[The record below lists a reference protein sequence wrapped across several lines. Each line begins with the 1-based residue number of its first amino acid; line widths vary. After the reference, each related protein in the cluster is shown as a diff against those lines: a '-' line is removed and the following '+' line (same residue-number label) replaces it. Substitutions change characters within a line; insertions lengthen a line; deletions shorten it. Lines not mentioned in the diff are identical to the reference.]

1 MLNPSADR
9 EVNHNYRLSTEKAR
23 QWWDSQGF
31 ESRKNIVIESD
42 AVINDDELVEDQTV
56 ADIADQ
62 DYDELPDVTK
72 QEVDSQIDDEEDV
85 EEIFDIEGEEYL
97 QCSKCDDMFTSNEDY
112 DIHKSVDHGEEP
124 EDFEE
129 SEETYQLTM
138 HPELTR
144 ESLKEAN
151 DLLRETKPTQL
162 YSGYD
167 KTGGVQSSVMPYNVP
182 SVATGKYNDNPNEF
196 FYSNKIFRAGSSSL
210 RTSSLGENVNDEI
223 KYDGFGNV
231 DMEDG
236 FSQGQWDELDADMDS
251 MDKQD
256 EKIKKWREQ
265 GLTDDEIRVKLQNGE
280 SKASESSDTC
290 PNCGS
295 DKTGSVADKWGYI
308 SGWQDNYC
316 DNCGKHFNADGTS
329 MGESKVK
336 AREWELPAEL
346 QGLIP
351 NSGSVSDPDL
361 EELRK
366 AMNTYYE
373 VSNNGGGNWYDGAD
387 GDTKSLMQ
395 NYNLS
400 DTERLEAFHVDNN
413 ENQYDGYGNDI
424 EIDTDEEDRLMR
436 SSMSELETIIN
447 QLIEK
452 AKGKINQNNWNLYE
466 SKASEVSDLD
476 KEGIFKLLSEMYED
490 YNRDNGSGISVG
502 GYGFIYVEREFP
514 HLTKKEINKTIDDW
528 HNTYSFGESKASEDQ
543 HTDSW
548 DEKYGQ
554 DLCPIC
560 KDSGNCNSMVFHA
573 KLWND
578 VKEKSDESLKAD
590 WDDSVYEEKYT
601 WLKDLGVDD
610 AFKYSNMTLYELPEE
625 VWQKVNED
633 YVQGFKQM
641 TGESY
646 KPDQQNAVETVE
658 DKIIS
663 RKLDGTPVGQIA
675 RELVLWNNFSEE
687 NATKIVG
694 EVEPSDND
702 MVANTL
708 FNKRYSECNESEI
721 QEMELYDA

>member
-1 MLNPSADR
+1 MIDGYEKHTCTECETMFISNEELHQHHIIDHGVALT
-9 EVNHNYRLSTEKAR
+9 ESTVE
-23 QWWDSQGF
+23 W
-31 ESRKNIVIESD
+31 SD
-42 AVINDDELVEDQTV
+42 ITPEDQV
-56 ADIADQ
+56 READDG
-62 DYDELPDVTK
+62 
-72 QEVDSQIDDEEDV
+72 S
-85 EEIFDIEGEEYL
+85 
-97 QCSKCDDMFTSNEDY
+97 FTSNGKPITFSDEDSKQAKEYLSETAQLQKVMVASEQRLKIARDQIRATNLDTDEFY
-112 DIHKSVDHGEEP
+112 DQILGESNGQDFSSGAGTINPLDTPKFKYSKNKKLADTINTKGYNPNPNAGLYDNKQFKEGGVHLEDP
-124 EDFEE
+124 LAKEDFEVSFYGGE
-129 SEETYQLTM
+129 AKASEDYGDWNNVNTPNL
-138 HPELTR
+138 H
-144 ESLKEAN
+144 SGSFN
-151 DLLRETKPTQL
+151 SLLREI
-162 YSGYD
+162 GEYD
-167 KTGGVQSSVMPYNVP
+167 RW
-182 SVATGKYNDNPNEF
+182 ATM
-196 FYSNKIFRAGSSSL
+196 
-210 RTSSLGENVNDEI
+210 TEN
-223 KYDGFGNV
+223 
-231 DMEDG
+231 
-236 FSQGQWDELDADMDS
+236 
-251 MDKQD
+251 
-256 EKIKKWREQ
+256 EKIYIFKF
-265 GLTDDEIRVKLQNGE
+265 
-280 SKASESSDTC
+280 
-290 PNCGS
+290 S
-295 DKTGSVADKWGYI
+295 DKVD
-308 SGWQDNYC
+308 
-316 DNCGKHFNADGTS
+316 DGQATVS
-329 MGESKVK
+329 DYKPYSFESKVK

-351 NSGSVSDPDL
+351 NSGSVNDPDL

-373 VSNNGGGNWYDGAD
+373 VSNNGGGNWYQGAD
-387 GDTKSLMQ
+387 GDSKSLMM

-413 ENQYDGYGNDI
+413 ENQYDGYGNDL
-424 EIDTDEEDRLMR
+424 EIDTDEETRLMNA
-436 SSMSELETIIN
+436 SLAELEPLIN
-447 QLIEK
+447 QLIES
-452 AKGKINQNNWNLYE
+452 AKGKINQNNWNLY
-466 SKASEVSDLD
+466 
-476 KEGIFKLLSEMYED
+476 
-490 YNRDNGSGISVG
+490 
-502 GYGFIYVEREFP
+502 
-514 HLTKKEINKTIDDW
+514 
-528 HNTYSFGESKASEDQ
+528 ESKASEDQ